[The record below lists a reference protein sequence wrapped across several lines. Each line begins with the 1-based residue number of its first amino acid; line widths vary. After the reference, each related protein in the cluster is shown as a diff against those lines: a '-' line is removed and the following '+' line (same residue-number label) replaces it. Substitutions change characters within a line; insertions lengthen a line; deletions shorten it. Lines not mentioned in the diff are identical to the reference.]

1 MPAIVRIDVVL
12 ALSFLLALPAEAA
25 CDVALSPADIDRAI
39 AISIGAEYG
48 DARAAVA
55 RWHRDVTVGVAG
67 DARPEDRATLAAVV
81 AELGTLIAPTRI
93 RLVEGGA
100 DMLVQFAP
108 VDEFSQLNPNYQP
121 DNYGFFWMHWDGAGI
136 TDSDVL
142 ISTTGLTRAETD
154 HLIREEVTQALGM
167 ANDLGDEADSIFY
180 APWTDTQAYS
190 PSDTRVIR
198 ALYCADVRHGMAV
211 DDFRDVLATQAK
223 LLDPAEIAALQR
235 ALVARG
241 HPISDAGGIVGDD
254 TRQAI
259 RAEQGALGLYADGEP
274 NRGLIAR
281 LKVKL

>member
-100 DMLVQFAP
+100 DMLVQFARWTSFP
-108 VDEFSQLNPNYQP
+108 S
-121 DNYGFFWMHWDGAGI
+121 
-136 TDSDVL
+136 
-142 ISTTGLTRAETD
+142 LTRT
-154 HLIREEVTQALGM
+154 ISPTIMGSSGCTGM
-167 ANDLGDEADSIFY
+167 ARG
-180 APWTDTQAYS
+180 S
-190 PSDTRVIR
+190 PMPM
-198 ALYCADVRHGMAV
+198 C
-211 DDFRDVLATQAK
+211 
-223 LLDPAEIAALQR
+223 
-235 ALVARG
+235 
-241 HPISDAGGIVGDD
+241 
-254 TRQAI
+254 
-259 RAEQGALGLYADGEP
+259 
-274 NRGLIAR
+274 
-281 LKVKL
+281 